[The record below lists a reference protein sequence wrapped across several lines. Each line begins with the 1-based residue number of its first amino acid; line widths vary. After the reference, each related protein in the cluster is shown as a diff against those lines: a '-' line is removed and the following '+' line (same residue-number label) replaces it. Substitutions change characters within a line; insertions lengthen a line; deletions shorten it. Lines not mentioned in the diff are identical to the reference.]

1 MMMRSGSS
9 ILIGGGLPTTLGLL
23 WLLGSGEPLD
33 CTEWGGSIGNPLK
46 QSFSGTEVIGNVEV
60 LGEQRILLKCKGL

>member
-1 MMMRSGSS
+1 MFCCDTA
-9 ILIGGGLPTTLGLL
+9 GGLPTTLGLL

-33 CTEWGGSIGNPLK
+33 CTESGSISDPLK

-60 LGEQRILLKCKGL
+60 LEEQRILLKCKDL

>member
-1 MMMRSGSS
+1 MFCCDTA
-9 ILIGGGLPTTLGLL
+9 GGLPTTLGLL

-33 CTEWGGSIGNPLK
+33 CTELRSIGDPLK

-60 LGEQRILLKCKGL
+60 LGEQCILLKCKGL